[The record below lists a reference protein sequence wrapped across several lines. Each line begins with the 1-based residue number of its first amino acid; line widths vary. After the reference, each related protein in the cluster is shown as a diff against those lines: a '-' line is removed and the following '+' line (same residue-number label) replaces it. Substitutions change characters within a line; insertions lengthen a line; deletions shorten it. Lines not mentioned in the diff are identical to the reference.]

1 MLKYLNLY
9 GSRGLEIVRGEGQ
22 YVWDSNNRK
31 YIDCHTGHGVAFLG
45 HRNPKIVESVREQ
58 LGRIVT
64 LSSSYDHRLREEV
77 ADSLERITPKQ
88 YSHFYL
94 LNSGSEAVDFALKV
108 ARKITGRKKFLSFI
122 GAFHG
127 RTFGALSVTWNPKY
141 RRPFEPLLD
150 VEFVKFNDVSAAEEA
165 ITRDVAAVI
174 VEPIQGEG
182 GINPASKEFMKA
194 LREMTEERD
203 VILIVD
209 EIQTGFG
216 RTGNVWASDSYK
228 VYGDIMLAGKAI
240 GGGIPVS
247 IAFLGDEIGNSL
259 SEGDHGSTFGGN
271 LLAMAAVK
279 ASINV
284 LLEDNVPSKAE
295 AAGLRLMKGL
305 EGACKNLKI
314 VRDIRG
320 SGLMIGIDL
329 RFDPKPVL
337 EHLQQS
343 GILALK
349 AGTTV
354 IRLLPPYL
362 INDND
367 IDFIVS
373 SLMRCLSEED
383 ARRSYA
389 GAPQGL

>member
-1 MLKYLNLY
+1 MLRYLNLY
-9 GSRGLEIVRGEGQ
+9 GLRGLRIVRGYGQ
-22 YVWDSNNRK
+22 YVWDINNRK
-31 YIDCHTGHGVAFLG
+31 YVDCHTGHGVAFLG
-45 HRNPKIVESVREQ
+45 HVNPRIVASIREQ
-58 LGRIVT
+58 LENIVT
-64 LSSSYDHRLREEV
+64 LSSSYDHYLREET
-77 ADSLERITPKQ
+77 ASALEKVTPRK
-88 YSHFYL
+88 YSYFYL

-108 ARKITGRKKFLSFI
+108 ARKMTGRKKFLSFT

-150 VEFVKFNDVSAAEEA
+150 AEFIKFNDVSAAESA
-165 ITRDVAAVI
+165 ITEDLAAVI

-182 GINPASKEFMKA
+182 GINPASNEFMKA
-194 LREMTEERD
+194 LREITEERN
-203 VILIVD
+203 VLLVVD

-216 RTGNVWASDSYK
+216 RTGKVWASDLYN

-247 IAFLGDEIGNSL
+247 IAFLRDDIGNSI

-279 ASINV
+279 ASVEV
-284 LLEDNVPSKAE
+284 LLEENVPFKAE
-295 AAGLRLMKGL
+295 TAGLRLMKGIK
-305 EGACKNLKI
+305 EICRDIKI
-314 VRDIRG
+314 VRDFRG
-320 SGLMIGIDL
+320 AGLMIGVEL

-337 EHLQQS
+337 EMLQHS

-354 IRLLPPYL
+354 VRLLPPYL

-367 IDFIVS
+367 IDLIIS
-373 SLMRCLSEED
+373 ALERCLSEEN
-383 ARRSYA
+383 ARRA
-389 GAPQGL
+389 NVGAS

>member
-1 MLKYLNLY
+1 LLRYLNLY
-9 GSRGLEIVRGEGQ
+9 GSRGLRIVRGYGQ
-22 YVWDSNNRK
+22 YVWDIDDRK

-45 HRNPKIVESVREQ
+45 HGNPRIVASIRKQLES
-58 LGRIVT
+58 IVT
-64 LSSSYDHRLREEV
+64 LSSSYDYHLREE
-77 ADSLERITPKQ
+77 AASALEKVTPEG

-108 ARKITGRKKFLSFI
+108 ARKVTGRKKFLSFTE
-122 GAFHG
+122 AFHG

-150 VEFVKFNDVSAAEEA
+150 VEFIKFNDVSAAESA
-165 ITRDVAAVI
+165 ITKDLAAVI

-182 GINPASKEFMKA
+182 GINLASNEFMKA
-194 LREMTEERD
+194 LREITEEKN
-203 VILIVD
+203 VLLIVD

-216 RTGNVWASDSYK
+216 RTGKIWASDLYD

-247 IAFLGDEIGNSL
+247 IAFLRDDIGNSI

-279 ASINV
+279 ASVEV

-295 AAGLRLMKGL
+295 TAGLRLMKGIK
-305 EGACKNLKI
+305 EICRDIKI
-314 VRDIRG
+314 VRDFR
-320 SGLMIGIDL
+320 SAGLMIGVEL

-337 EHLQQS
+337 EMLQHS

-354 IRLLPPYL
+354 VRLLPPYL

-367 IDFIVS
+367 IDLIIS
-373 SLMRCLSEED
+373 ALARCLSEEN
-383 ARRSYA
+383 ARRA
-389 GAPQGL
+389 NVGAS